1 MLEHGGRNIRVNASV
16 TPVEAT
22 TCIVDEY
29 IYPAYPIE
37 DRFDSAIYL
46 SLVYNVELDD
56 LNLLVS

>member
-1 MLEHGGRNIRVNASV
+1 M
-16 TPVEAT
+16 EAT